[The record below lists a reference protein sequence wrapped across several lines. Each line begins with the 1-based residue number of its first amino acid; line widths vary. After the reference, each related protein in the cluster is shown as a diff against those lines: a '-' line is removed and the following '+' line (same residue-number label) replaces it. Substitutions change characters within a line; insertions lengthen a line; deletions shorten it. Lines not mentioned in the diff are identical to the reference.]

1 MIGKHGAICDC
12 ELVDR
17 GDVNKRISPDFLW
30 NTFFKSFGK
39 LFLNIIQWL
48 KLISFSNVCSVLQ
61 VNIFNN
67 ILVCC
72 LIVGS
77 VSFPFL
83 VTPGFPDGTVVKNL
97 PAMQEMWVQSLGQE
111 DPLEEEMA
119 TTPVFLPG
127 KSHEQGSLAGYSPWG
142 HKKSD
147 TTEWLRAQ
155 CVAQSL
161 TCNRRFTSVN

>member
-48 KLISFSNVCSVLQ
+48 KLISFSNVCAVLQ

-97 PAMQEMWVQSLGQE
+97 PAKAGDKREGFNPWVRKITWRRKWQ
-111 DPLEEEMA
+111 PLQYSCLENPMNRGAWRA
-119 TTPVFLPG
+119 TVHGVT
-127 KSHEQGSLAGYSPWG
+127 KSQTRL
-142 HKKSD
+142 SD
-147 TTEWLRAQ
+147 WERSAWH
-155 CVAQSL
+155 
-161 TCNRRFTSVN
+161 NP

>member
-48 KLISFSNVCSVLQ
+48 KLISFSNVCAVLQ

-97 PAMQEMWVQSLGQE
+97 PAKAGDKRDRGSILGLGRSPGGGNGNHSSILAWKIPWTGEPGGLQSMGSQKVRHDWV
-111 DPLEEEMA
+111 
-119 TTPVFLPG
+119 
-127 KSHEQGSLAGYSPWG
+127 
-142 HKKSD
+142 
-147 TTEWLRAQ
+147 TESAVRGTILN
-155 CVAQSL
+155 V
-161 TCNRRFTSVN
+161 